1 MHILIIPSWYPNIN
15 SSLSGIFF
23 KEQAEAIANQN
34 LKVGCIAINESALRY
49 ILSSEVK
56 SFAYTDE
63 LMNNVQT
70 MSLVYPSINRLK
82 RLRAIIRKQIFKILF
97 KNYIRVHGRP
107 DIVHL
112 HSFFYGDLALWIKKK
127 YNINYVVTEHSTAFA
142 RGLLSRRELDFANEV
157 FKNSSHNIAVSS
169 EFRHLLKRQLN
180 INFDFI
186 PNMVN
191 TDFFSLKANKSNSN
205 FVFVNIAFLGKKKNQ
220 SMLIE
225 AFYKA
230 FSDNKKVKLIIVGDG
245 EEYDRLN
252 VLIKNLNLQPQVT
265 LYGRANRNEI
275 KDLLQSSNAFVLS
288 SKVETF
294 GVVIIEAMSCG
305 LPVVS
310 TKSGGPESIITNNKL
325 GELVENSSDSLAKGM
340 FTIFNSTYNKEYIR
354 AYTIRNFSKEAI
366 CDKLIQIYKV
376 HEKVKD

>member
-1 MHILIIPSWYPNIN
+1 MPKIQLSIL
-15 SSLSGIFF
+15 LFF
-23 KEQAEAIANQN
+23 KQPTILNQA
-34 LKVGCIAINESALRY
+34 CY
-49 ILSSEVK
+49 
-56 SFAYTDE
+56 
-63 LMNNVQT
+63 
-70 MSLVYPSINRLK
+70 
-82 RLRAIIRKQIFKILF
+82 KILL

-354 AYTIRNFSKEAI
+354 AYTIRNFSKEAT